1 MVDDLDRCC
10 VGLILLSMGCQ
21 RIDTRAPTSKLMI
34 ALLGAIAE
42 FERGLLLERQRE
54 GLGRQRQT
62 GMYKGRKPMV
72 RAKATEVIKLS
83 AERLQ
88 GAERL
93 RGAETCPARRDSVW
107 RRSIECW
114 PTPRR
119 SAQARSRRDRAGCCN
134 FGHTAR

>member
-54 GLGRQRQT
+54 GVGRQRQT

-72 RAKATEVIKLS
+72 RAKATKVIKLS

-88 GAERL
+88 GAESCGVPRL
-93 RGAETCPARRDSVW
+93 ARHVEIRCGVGLSSAG
-107 RRSIECW
+107 RRQEE
-114 PTPRR
+114 
-119 SAQARSRRDRAGCCN
+119 ARKPEVGVIC
-134 FGHTAR
+134 

>member
-62 GMYKGRKPMV
+62 GMYKGRKPTV

-88 GAERL
+88 
-93 RGAETCPARRDSVW
+93 GAETCPARRDSVW

-119 SAQARSRRDRAGCCN
+119 SAQARSRRDLLAE
-134 FGHTAR
+134 